1 MYGNVVTHE
10 IKRNSSTSSLLPS
23 TFANKMEDQSSIPPQ
38 QQQQPE
44 QQRGYHQ
51 LAPLHGQGAASDA
64 KEDVQ
69 GIALSAIDAVAPNE
83 MIVKAIQ
90 VEDGMLVVQ
99 GEF

>member
-1 MYGNVVTHE
+1 MYGNIVTHE
-10 IKRNSSTSSLLPS
+10 IRRNSTTSSLLPS
-23 TFANKMEDQSSIPPQ
+23 TFAKKMEDQSSIPP